1 MCIPQRTGN
10 GDSNKYLLLD
20 VQSNTIH
27 RGQKMETTQMAVSR
41 QMDEQIVSTDVGILF
56 NHMKNEVWIHGPTG
70 MNLKN
75 LMPKVK
81 EARQKSRSLIL
92 YNSTYKECAE
102 QVNP

>member
-10 GDSNKYLLLD
+10 GDSNKYSLLD

-27 RGQKMETTQMAVSR
+27 HSQKMETAQMAVSR

-56 NHMKNEVWIHGPTG
+56 SHTKNEVWIHGPTG

-75 LMPKVK
+75 MPKVK
-81 EARQKSRSLIL
+81 EARQNSRSHIL
-92 YNSTYKECAE
+92 CNSTYKECSE